1 MSGTKKESP
10 ARFIAR
16 MGILTALSAALS
28 FLEWLLPPIPG
39 LPPGIKLGLA
49 NVVVMF
55 TLFCCGVREAFT
67 MSLLKSAFVFFG
79 RGLIAFV
86 LSLTGS
92 LLSVAVMVL
101 VSRILSGNKN
111 YKIISIFGAVSH
123 NIGQL
128 TAAFFVL
135 RTGGFLWYYLPV
147 MIIAGAIMGFA
158 TGLVLQV
165 VSPALE
171 KIPLSPR
178 HHEEH
183 I

>member
-1 MSGTKKESP
+1 MPGTHKESP
-10 ARFIAR
+10 ARFIAHIG
-16 MGILTALSAALS
+16 MLTALSAALS
-28 FLEWLLPPIPG
+28 FLEWLLPPVPG

-55 TLFCCGVREAFT
+55 TLFCCGVKDAFVV
-67 MSLLKSAFVFFG
+67 SLLKSAFVFFG
-79 RGLIAFV
+79 RGWVAFA

-101 VSRILSGNKN
+101 ISRLLSGKKN
-111 YKIISIFGAVSH
+111 YKLISVFGAVSH

-128 TAAFFVL
+128 SAAVAVL
-135 RTGGFLWYYLPV
+135 GTGGFLWYYLPV
-147 MIIAGAIMGFA
+147 MIAAGAAMGFA
-158 TGLVLQV
+158 TGIVLQV

-171 KIPLSPR
+171 KVPLAPKYQ
-178 HHEEH
+178 EEH